1 MDDRQFKASL
11 LPIMVIIFCILI
23 VGIVAGA
30 FALNRQRNTV
40 NVLRVPEEYATIQAA
55 VSAAEAGDVV
65 QARAGTYTEN
75 IILDR
80 AIVLT
85 AASFD
90 PVNPANNTAI
100 IDGGGGVTITIP
112 PNLTQ
117 MPTIRGFV
125 IRGNNV
131 GIQASSPFIVE
142 FNYFLASSDQV
153 NYQWGA
159 GGANRNNL
167 YFKPG
172 DDAIQLD
179 NTDRPLLIENNRI
192 MYATD
197 DGIEVNLQDK
207 PSPPALVDVNIWNN
221 MIIGSK
227 EDGIQLIDFPGEPQ
241 NTNRRLVIVGNLIAN
256 SQKAGIGMM
265 ANTNTVEDLSG
276 ADVIEP
282 VHVFN
287 NTFYGNN
294 HGISGGDNL
303 VAFNNIITNSPGRGV
318 WRVQGPPGSNS
329 VVAYTL
335 FFNNTQ
341 DNDQSSMGPGLITGQ
356 DPRFTAA
363 PNPGADG
370 AWETVDDDF
379 SGLLLQSSSP
389 AIDKGV
395 TQLMA
400 ANGELIPPSPITGF
414 LGAAPDLGWREFGS
428 PVVLTPTASPIPSP
442 TLAISPTVPTP
453 TFTLIATTAPPTATV
468 VTLTPLPTTTQAP
481 PTQTIPPFTPTATV
495 PSLPTMT
502 ITPTA
507 AQLSIVN
514 VTPNAAAANTT
525 VNVTISGTAFANNA
539 TVTFEGAQGTAPQ
552 VTAIQVVNANTIVV
566 TVNTT
571 VGAGATTQMW
581 DVRVT
586 NPDNTSAVR
595 ENAFTVT
602 VPS

>member
-1 MDDRQFKASL
+1 
-11 LPIMVIIFCILI
+11 
-23 VGIVAGA
+23 
-30 FALNRQRNTV
+30 
-40 NVLRVPEEYATIQAA
+40 
-55 VSAAEAGDVV
+55 
-65 QARAGTYTEN
+65 
-75 IILDR
+75 
-80 AIVLT
+80 
-85 AASFD
+85 
-90 PVNPANNTAI
+90 
-100 IDGGGGVTITIP
+100 
-112 PNLTQ
+112 
-117 MPTIRGFV
+117 
-125 IRGNNV
+125 
-131 GIQASSPFIVE
+131 
-142 FNYFLASSDQV
+142 
-153 NYQWGA
+153 
-159 GGANRNNL
+159 
-167 YFKPG
+167 
-172 DDAIQLD
+172 
-179 NTDRPLLIENNRI
+179 
-192 MYATD
+192 
-197 DGIEVNLQDK
+197 
-207 PSPPALVDVNIWNN
+207 
-221 MIIGSK
+221 
-227 EDGIQLIDFPGEPQ
+227 
-241 NTNRRLVIVGNLIAN
+241 
-256 SQKAGIGMM
+256 
-265 ANTNTVEDLSG
+265 
-276 ADVIEP
+276 
-282 VHVFN
+282 
-287 NTFYGNN
+287 
-294 HGISGGDNL
+294 
-303 VAFNNIITNSPGRGV
+303 
-318 WRVQGPPGSNS
+318 

-341 DNDQSSMGPGLITGQ
+341 DNDQSSMGPGIITGQ

-414 LGAAPDLGWREFGS
+414 IGAAPDLGWREFGS

-481 PTQTIPPFTPTATV
+481 PTQTIPPVTPTATV

>member
-1 MDDRQFKASL
+1 
-11 LPIMVIIFCILI
+11 MVIIFCILI

-282 VHVFN
+282 VHVYN

>member
-80 AIVLT
+80 PIVLT

-100 IDGGGGVTITIP
+100 IDGGDGVTITIP

-265 ANTNTVEDLSG
+265 ANTNTIEDLSG

-282 VHVFN
+282 VHVYN

-341 DNDQSSMGPGLITGQ
+341 DNDQSSMGPGIITGQ

-414 LGAAPDLGWREFGS
+414 IGAAPDLGWREFGS

-481 PTQTIPPFTPTATV
+481 PTQTMPPFTPTATV